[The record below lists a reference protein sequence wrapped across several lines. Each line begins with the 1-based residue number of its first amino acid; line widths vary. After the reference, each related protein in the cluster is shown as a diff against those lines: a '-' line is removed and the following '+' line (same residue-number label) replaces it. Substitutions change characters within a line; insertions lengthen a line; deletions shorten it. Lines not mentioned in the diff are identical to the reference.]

1 VKSGIEQERG
11 VAMEAPKKISTIR
24 KLIGIVVLI
33 AATVVAVI
41 EFRAF
46 YSADRAV
53 KRLESAQDED
63 RKNKSPSTLSKER
76 VQALMGCAPVAPG
89 EKDGMYEKEVFVWRG
104 LIRKYHLTAF
114 YEGGDEPRMVNF
126 SLE

>member
-1 VKSGIEQERG
+1 
-11 VAMEAPKKISTIR
+11 MEAPKKISTFR
-24 KLIGIVVLI
+24 KWIGPVVLI
-33 AATVVAVI
+33 AATVVAVF

-46 YSADRAV
+46 FAADRAV

-63 RKNKSPSTLSKER
+63 RQNKRASTITKER
-76 VQALMGCAPVAPG
+76 VQALVGRAPIAPG
-89 EKDGMYEKEVFVWRG
+89 EKDGMYEKEVYVWRG

-126 SLE
+126 SIE